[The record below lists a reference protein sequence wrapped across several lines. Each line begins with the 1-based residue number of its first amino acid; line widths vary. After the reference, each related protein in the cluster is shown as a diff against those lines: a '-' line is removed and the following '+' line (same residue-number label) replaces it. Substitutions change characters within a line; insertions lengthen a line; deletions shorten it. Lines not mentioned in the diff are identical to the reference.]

1 MAAQWCI
8 GLMTG
13 TVMDGNVDIAMLKTD
28 GQTIE
33 EFGPYTLASYP
44 PETSQLI
51 AEAMAAAQDWNFASE
66 EPEIFSRAEKA
77 LSEGQAHAISH
88 FLSKNSISTQNIALI
103 GFHGQTVLHR
113 APKGGQKGAT
123 RQLGDGQIIADILD
137 IPVIYDFR
145 TQDIEAGGQGA

>member
-44 PETSQLI
+44 PETNQLI

-66 EPEIFSRAEKA
+66 EPEISHERRKHSARDKPTQF
-77 LSEGQAHAISH
+77 HIS
-88 FLSKNSISTQNIALI
+88 F
-103 GFHGQTVLHR
+103 
-113 APKGGQKGAT
+113 QKT
-123 RQLGDGQIIADILD
+123 PFQRKIL
-137 IPVIYDFR
+137 R
-145 TQDIEAGGQGA
+145 